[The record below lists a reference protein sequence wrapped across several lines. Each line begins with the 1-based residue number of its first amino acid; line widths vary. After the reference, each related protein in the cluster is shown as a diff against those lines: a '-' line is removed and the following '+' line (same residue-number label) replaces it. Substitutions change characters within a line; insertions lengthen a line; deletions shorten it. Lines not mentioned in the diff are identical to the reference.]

1 MISTLPLFFSPC
13 FSNPIK
19 TVIFNNKAQIFDI
32 PMAQI
37 KTIGSNGQIS
47 LGKEFAGQN
56 VLIDNSEYG
65 VWTIKIGKF
74 IPHNEQWLLEKDNV
88 TKLDEA
94 LDWASNN
101 QPTHTDLT
109 DLENTLSSKFNPNN
123 DNA

>member
-1 MISTLPLFFSPC
+1 
-13 FSNPIK
+13 
-19 TVIFNNKAQIFDI
+19 
-32 PMAQI
+32 MAQI

-47 LGKEFAGQN
+47 LGKEFAGQS

-74 IPHNEQWLLEKDNV
+74 IPHNEQWLLEKDNA

-101 QPTHTDLT
+101 KPSHTDLIE
-109 DLENTLSSKFNPNN
+109 LENSLSSKFQVN
-123 DNA
+123 DNHE